1 MVHLLQQD
9 ITKINILNYQWFL
22 SKPNW
27 DVLGNLGVAP
37 QSELS
42 SDA

>member
-1 MVHLLQQD
+1 MVHFLQQD
-9 ITKINILNYQWFL
+9 LTKTNILNYQWFL

-27 DVLGNLGVAP
+27 DVLGNLGGAP
-37 QSELS
+37 QSEPS